1 MGRLYSFFSLRYAAD
16 IKLPTVPEWSEPKV
30 DQARMQH
37 YLACRGFTT
46 LAVPSEAVLALMRKT
61 HLVITDT
68 PNQADWLMSIISKH
82 PRTPTPQ
89 EGHEGEGVVDLREA
103 SCNVGGIARRKR
115 RRAPYRFYPN
125 STKQVVG
132 EGCSVKH
139 AQMILGRAISEVRYQ
154 IGKVL
159 EIACLVTNMRRP
171 VNKNGN
177 LPEYVDI
184 SRHGFKRRETV
195 MSEMI
200 LDSLFLITVA
210 NIAEQRKVVHDFM
223 AAVVAGF

>member
-1 MGRLYSFFSLRYAAD
+1 
-16 IKLPTVPEWSEPKV
+16 
-30 DQARMQH
+30 MQH

-46 LAVPSEAVLALMRKT
+46 LAVPSEYAVALMRKT

-68 PNQADWLMSIISKH
+68 PNQAARIMSIISKH

-89 EGHEGEGVVDLREA
+89 EGQAVQGVVDLREA
-103 SCNVGGIARRKR
+103 SCNVGGIARDWC

-132 EGCSVKH
+132 EGGSVKH
-139 AQMILGRAISEVRYQ
+139 AQMILGRAISEVRRKL
-154 IGKVL
+154 GKVL

-171 VNKNGN
+171 VEGYGN

-184 SRHGFKRRETV
+184 SRHGFKRRYQM

-210 NIAEQRKVVHDFM
+210 NINKKRKVVHDFM

>member
-1 MGRLYSFFSLRYAAD
+1 MGRLYSFLPSEYAAD
-16 IKLPTVPEWSEPKV
+16 IKLPTVPEWSEPKN
-30 DQARMQH
+30 QAARMQH

-46 LAVPSEAVLALMRKT
+46 LAVEGQAVLALMRKT

-68 PNQADWLMSIISKH
+68 PIARDWLMSIISKH

-89 EGHEGEGVVDLREA
+89 VVGEGEGVVDLREA
-103 SCNVGGIARRKR
+103 SCNVGGEVRRKR

-125 STKQVVG
+125 STKHRPV

-139 AQMILGRAISEVRYQ
+139 AQMILGRAISKRRYQ

-159 EIACLVTNMRRP
+159 EIACLVTNMRANI
-171 VNKNGN
+171 NKNGN

-184 SRHGFKRRETV
+184 SRHG
-195 MSEMI
+195 
-200 LDSLFLITVA
+200 LF
-210 NIAEQRKVVHDFM
+210 
-223 AAVVAGF
+223 